1 MKLLP
6 FSAKLCYNIF
16 ATQHLSFCDLIEIV
30 WQQCEGSTFSVRLL
44 HGGRTFLMLSVKSW
58 RDDEMSQKKQS
69 TDSTGKIAAGIT
81 VVASVLPLVKPAIDT
96 VREYT
101 DKAIEERKQLVS
113 VPELYSS
120 EYPLT
125 VEQAVV
131 LLESCGL
138 KATLVKT
145 SLADAS
151 IQYRQCFDSQV
162 IKSKPKSKQKVERGT
177 SVLVKY
183 ITQEVIDESQR
194 MYEITEKHKAELLY
208 AKSMRHAEQ
217 KENAKRV
224 VTEAYNTVKLSLTKI
239 PAKFGKKE
247 DQDEQE

>member
-1 MKLLP
+1 
-6 FSAKLCYNIF
+6 
-16 ATQHLSFCDLIEIV
+16 
-30 WQQCEGSTFSVRLL
+30 
-44 HGGRTFLMLSVKSW
+44 
-58 RDDEMSQKKQS
+58 MSQKKQS

-81 VVASVLPLVKPAIDT
+81 VAASVLPLVKPTVDA

-101 DKAIEERKQLVS
+101 DKAIEEHKQLVS

-125 VEQAVV
+125 VEQAVA

-194 MYEITEKHKAELLY
+194 MYEFAEKQKAELLY
-208 AKSMRHAEQ
+208 AKSMHHAEQ
-217 KENAKRV
+217 KEKTKRV
-224 VTEAYNTVKLSLTKI
+224 VTEAYNAVKRNLTKI
-239 PAKFGKKE
+239 PAKFHKKE
-247 DQDEQE
+247 DQDEQK